1 MANSDWLMYQDGA
14 FSRSQSRVYSGSFTI
29 GAAGAV
35 SAQDIPGV
43 TVAKA
48 AAAGQYTLTANKA
61 YAKLNGNA
69 NMVGPAVATPFPTTT
84 GSDPQWRGPALT
96 TQVLTLQFK
105 RTDTQADADAAS
117 GTLCFVT
124 IIGSDG

>member
-1 MANSDWLMYQDGA
+1 MAQTDWLMYQDVA
-14 FSRSQSRVYSGSFTI
+14 ASRSQSRVFSGSFTI
-29 GAAGAV
+29 GGSGAV

-43 TVAKA
+43 VVAKA
-48 AAAGQYTLTANKA
+48 AAAGQYTLTAHRP

-84 GSDPQWRGPALT
+84 GSDPQFRGPALT

-117 GTLCFVT
+117 GTIVFVT
-124 IIGSDG
+124 MVGSDG